1 MFILVHVRVSHD
13 CGSQKRGYN
22 LVHVGLWIRIYVDR
36 SWQVMWDCI
45 KYGRLLMELGDE
57 QLRRVN

>member
-13 CGSQKRGYN
+13 GGNQKRGYN

-36 SWQVMWDCI
+36 TWQVMWVRI
-45 KYGRLLMELGDE
+45 TYGRLLMEWGHG
-57 QLRRVN
+57 QLRGVN